1 MASISQRIRT
11 FLSSPQGQRAIAEGR
26 RQLAKPEN
34 QQKLRAVLSRLQK
47 RR

>member
-11 FLSSPQGQRAIAEGR
+11 FLSSPQGQRMVDQGR

-34 QQKLRAVLSRLQK
+34 QQKLRALLSRMQ
-47 RR
+47 RRR

>member
-1 MASISQRIRT
+1 MPSISQRIRT
-11 FLSSPQGQRAIAEGR
+11 FLASPQGQRAIEQGR

-34 QQKLRAVLSRLQK
+34 QQKLRRLVTRFQK